1 MARLRLDLT
10 TTLRGWTFA
19 RNGHWRGKTCHDRA
33 FWDRHWHLGAWVLW
47 APSHEEGGRDR

>member
-1 MARLRLDLT
+1 VARLRLDLT